1 MTIENDLVSKRRG
14 FLAGLT
20 GFMGAGFLAWVS
32 SQNKARAGDTS
43 FMNNVPDPLT
53 SGKELP
59 TFKFQLE
66 KQKGKVIGGSS
77 VKAATVRDFPISKSI
92 AGASMRLEPGGM
104 RELHWHATAAEWT
117 YVVEGRIRTTV
128 IEPGG
133 TSEVNEFSAGDVWF
147 FPRGHGHMLE
157 CLGDQPC
164 HFILIFDNGYFSEFG
179 TFSLTDWF
187 AQTPK
192 ALLAKNLRVPAETFA
207 SFPKG
212 EVYFSKGKIP
222 PEKASPALLKGK
234 TSLMSHKATLK
245 GPQPHRVFP
254 GGKEWTVDSSKF
266 PIAKTVA
273 GVLFELEA
281 GALRELHWHPN
292 ADEWQY
298 VLEGTFRVTLFGSGG
313 RYREEVLE
321 KGDVAYLPQGFGHS
335 IENIGDKTGQIL
347 LGLNT
352 EEYQVIDISS
362 WLASNS
368 PEVLATNFNQPKEI
382 FENFPRKDVFIAP
395 L

>member
-1 MTIENDLVSKRRG
+1 
-14 FLAGLT
+14 
-20 GFMGAGFLAWVS
+20 
-32 SQNKARAGDTS
+32 
-43 FMNNVPDPLT
+43 
-53 SGKELP
+53 
-59 TFKFQLE
+59 
-66 KQKGKVIGGSS
+66 
-77 VKAATVRDFPISKSI
+77 
-92 AGASMRLEPGGM
+92 
-104 RELHWHATAAEWT
+104 
-117 YVVEGRIRTTV
+117 
-128 IEPGG
+128 
-133 TSEVNEFSAGDVWF
+133 
-147 FPRGHGHMLE
+147 
-157 CLGDQPC
+157 
-164 HFILIFDNGYFSEFG
+164 
-179 TFSLTDWF
+179 
-187 AQTPK
+187 
-192 ALLAKNLRVPAETFA
+192 
-207 SFPKG
+207 
-212 EVYFSKGKIP
+212 
-222 PEKASPALLKGK
+222 
-234 TSLMSHKATLK
+234 
-245 GPQPHRVFP
+245 
-254 GGKEWTVDSSKF
+254 
-266 PIAKTVA
+266 VA